1 MLMLFLRNVRTSLIV
16 AITIPISIIA
26 TFSIMD
32 LADVSLNI
40 ISLSGLSLAVGL
52 VVDNAVVVLENIFN
66 FKEEGEDGKS
76 SSIKRSEE
84 HTSELQSRGQLVC
97 RLLLEKKK

>member
-1 MLMLFLRNVRTSLIV
+1 MDEIRSVLPSNVNLEILTNLSDFISISIQNLVNTGLQAVILVVIMLMLFLRNVRSSLIV

-40 ISLSGLSLAVGL
+40 ISLSGLSLDRQS
-52 VVDNAVVVLENIFN
+52 VV
-66 FKEEGEDGKS
+66 
-76 SSIKRSEE
+76 
-84 HTSELQSRGQLVC
+84 
-97 RLLLEKKK
+97 